1 MQTIYLEKGCPSD
14 LPASVATIGFFD
26 GVHLGHQFLVA
37 HVVQTARDAGLKS
50 MVVTFDKHPREVLQ
64 SSYQPQML
72 TTLPERLALLER
84 TGVDIVAVLHFDVAL
99 SQLTAHAFMH
109 DLLRQKLHVVKLFIG
124 YDHRF
129 GHNRTEGFSD
139 YVRYG
144 REMGMEVVQNPAFD
158 VQGEHVS
165 STLCRRLV
173 ASGEMASA
181 TRCLGYPY
189 LLEGKVVSGFQQGRK
204 MGFPTANIQLDDTRR
219 IVPAPGVYA
228 VRVCIGSHAEEP
240 LPSDSTW
247 RLGMMN
253 IGFRPTFE
261 GHRLTLEVN
270 LFDFAGDLYGQ
281 TLQVAFL
288 KRIREERKFSSP
300 DALAEQLRKD
310 KQAILAI
317 ESK

>member
-1 MQTIYLEKGCPSD
+1 M
-14 LPASVATIGFFD
+14 PASVATIGFFD

-72 TTLPERLALLER
+72 TTLPERLALLAR
-84 TGVDIVAVLHFDVAL
+84 TGVDIVAVLHYDVAL

-129 GHNRTEGFSD
+129 GHNRAEGFPD

-173 ASGEMASA
+173 AEGEMEEAA
-181 TRCLGYPY
+181 RCLGYTY
-189 LLEGKVVSGFQQGRK
+189 RLEGKVVAGFQQGRK
-204 MGFPTANIQLDDTRR
+204 MGFPTANIQLSDTRR

-228 VRVCIGSHAEEP
+228 VRVGIGSTTDEP
-240 LPSDSTW
+240 HLPVTAW
-247 RLGMMN
+247 HLGMMN
-253 IGFRPTFE
+253 IGCRPTFG
-261 GHRLTLEVN
+261 GHQLTLEVN
-270 LFDFAGDLYGQ
+270 IFDFASDLYGQ
-281 TLQVAFL
+281 TMQVAFL

-300 DALAEQLRKD
+300 AALADQLRKD
-310 KQAILAI
+310 KQEILAI
-317 ESK
+317 ANR

>member
-1 MQTIYLEKGCPSD
+1 M
-14 LPASVATIGFFD
+14 PASVATIGFFD

-37 HVVQTARDAGLKS
+37 HVVQTARDEGLKS

-84 TGVDIVAVLHFDVAL
+84 TGVDVVAVLHFDVAL

-129 GHNRTEGFSD
+129 GHNRAEVFPD

-144 REMGMEVVQNPAFD
+144 HEMGMEVVQNPAFD
-158 VQGEHVS
+158 VQGEPVS

-181 TRCLGYPY
+181 ARCLGYPY
-189 LLEGKVVSGFQQGRK
+189 LLEGKVVAGFQQGRK
-204 MGFPTANIQLDDTRR
+204 MGFPTANIQLGDTRR

-228 VRVCIGSHAEEP
+228 VRVGIGDAVDGS
-240 LPSDSTW
+240 LSDFTKW
-247 RLGMMN
+247 HLGMMN
-253 IGFRPTFE
+253 IGCRPTFG
-261 GHRLTLEVN
+261 GHQVTLEVHI
-270 LFDFAGDLYGQ
+270 FDFAGDLYGQ
-281 TLQVAFL
+281 TVQVAFL

-300 DALAEQLRKD
+300 AALADQLRKD
-310 KQAILAI
+310 KQAVLAI
-317 ESK
+317 ESR

>member
-1 MQTIYLEKGCPSD
+1 M
-14 LPASVATIGFFD
+14 
-26 GVHLGHQFLVA
+26 
-37 HVVQTARDAGLKS
+37 
-50 MVVTFDKHPREVLQ
+50 
-64 SSYQPQML
+64 
-72 TTLPERLALLER
+72 
-84 TGVDIVAVLHFDVAL
+84 
-99 SQLTAHAFMH
+99 
-109 DLLRQKLHVVKLFIG
+109 
-124 YDHRF
+124 
-129 GHNRTEGFSD
+129 
-139 YVRYG
+139 
-144 REMGMEVVQNPAFD
+144 
-158 VQGEHVS
+158 
-165 STLCRRLV
+165 
-173 ASGEMASA
+173 
-181 TRCLGYPY
+181 
-189 LLEGKVVSGFQQGRK
+189 VSGFQQGRK

-270 LFDFAGDLYGQ
+270 IFDFSGDLYGQ